1 MNKYDQEYD
10 KNMTFGAWIWVPS
23 RKLRYKYENNMKTCE
38 NNVEIE
44 KSHYVQ
50 MFSYYFDIIFTFW
63 SPGPGPGP
71 QSGGTGPGPGLARR
85 RFGAWARV
93 PGPKM

>member
-1 MNKYDQEYD
+1 
-10 KNMTFGAWIWVPS
+10 
-23 RKLRYKYENNMKTCE
+23 MKKCE
-38 NNVEIE
+38 NNV
-44 KSHYVQ
+44 KSRNNIIFIFV
-50 MFSYYFDIIFTFW
+50 SYFFHIIFTCW
-63 SPGPGPGP
+63 GPGPGPGP